1 MPKLVSAAFVAPQDV
16 PIQVAAAMMQR
27 GGVGREMSAA
37 ADYMGPGAIEINRY
51 KTEIRDMVRRRFP
64 FGQRINNTPA
74 TGQPSRYFEQLAIP
88 TAAFVDPRVLSA
100 TASLPQRVE
109 RAVLLKALTAQI
121 NYGLM
126 DVEVNQQQ
134 GQFAY
139 LEAKDLT
146 DTVDGTL
153 KLHDQ
158 KLWAGADSDPM
169 LTTSYEYFGVSGQI
183 FGAAATSVAAGGPGI
198 ASIVSASGTSIVD
211 TIKTQVATMAARTDF
226 ETRPS
231 AFYGNPLF
239 LDAIDQEGKKLQL
252 YFNQV
257 EILPGVVVTAIPT
270 QMGNLPLIGDG
281 SITTIAN
288 YAGTG
293 YAGTNIYTGFIVS
306 EDMVEYH
313 YLTDPLPRVFQLG
326 LLGNLAAQYVVVK
339 FGAVIVIGASYAH
352 TAVLLYK

>member
-1 MPKLVSAAFVAPQDV
+1 MADIIDAAFVRPSKV
-16 PIQVAAAMMQR
+16 PIQVSTSLRRSGTA
-27 GGVGREMSAA
+27 VGEIGAA

-64 FGQRINNTPA
+64 FGQRVNNTPA

-88 TAAFVDPRVLSA
+88 TAAFVDPRQLSA
-100 TASLPQRVE
+100 TAGVPQRVE
-109 RAVLLKALTAQI
+109 RALLLKAITAQI

-158 KLWAGADSDPM
+158 KLWSGADSDPL
-169 LTTSYEYFGVSGQI
+169 LTTSSEYFGVSGQI
-183 FGAAATSVAAGGPGI
+183 ISAASTSTAAGGPGVVNI
-198 ASIVSASGTSIVD
+198 ISASATSIVD
-211 TIKTQVATMAARTDF
+211 TIKTQVATMASRTDF

-231 AFYGNPLF
+231 AFYANPLF
-239 LDAIDQEGKKLQL
+239 LDAVDQEAKKFQL

-270 QMGNLPLIGDG
+270 QMGNLPLIGDP
-281 SITTIAN
+281 SISFVTNTN
-288 YAGTG
+288 TG
-293 YAGTNIYTGFIVS
+293 QPGTNIYTGFIVS
-306 EDMVEYH
+306 EDMIEYH
-313 YLTDPLPRVFQLG
+313 YLTDLLPRVFQLG
-326 LLGNLAAQYVVVK
+326 LLGNLAAQFVVVK

-352 TAVLLYK
+352 TAVMLYK